1 MTSTDYQKK
10 IAVNM
15 TQKFIKEF
23 KEKTGLKVMVHIT
36 ELGNIDQENVLK
48 HLLTLEKVEK
58 IFLMCLPPEMAEDF
72 RLRNRSRKRDQVDIR
87 SMFCAIA
94 YRLNFTLSDIGRH
107 IDRDHTTVIHL
118 NRKADNLLDIDER
131 FASIYNSIAYK
142 MSKYY
147 DQDL

>member
-15 TQKFIKEF
+15 VQKFIKEF
-23 KEKTGLKVMVHIT
+23 KDKTGLKVMVHIT
-36 ELGNIDQENVLK
+36 ELGNVDEENMLK
-48 HLLTLEKVEK
+48 SLLTLEKVEK
-58 IFLMCLPPEMAEDF
+58 IFLMCLPSEIANGF
-72 RLRNRSRKRDQVDIR
+72 RLRSRSRKRDQVDIR
-87 SMFCAIA
+87 CMFCAIA

-107 IDRDHTTVIHL
+107 IDRDHTTIIHL
-118 NRKADNLLDIDER
+118 NRKADNLMDIDEQ
-131 FASIYNSIAYK
+131 FASLYNSIAYK

>member
-72 RLRNRSRKRDQVDIR
+72 RLRSRSRKRDQVDIR